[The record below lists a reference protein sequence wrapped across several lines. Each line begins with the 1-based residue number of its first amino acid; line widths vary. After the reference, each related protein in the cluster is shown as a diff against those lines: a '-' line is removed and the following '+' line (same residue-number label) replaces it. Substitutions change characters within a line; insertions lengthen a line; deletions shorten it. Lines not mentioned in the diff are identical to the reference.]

1 MDIFFPH
8 EQVRQY
14 QDDFIRDIHKA
25 VFKKEH
31 LIAHAPT
38 GIGKSA
44 AVLSATIK
52 LAIEKNLTI
61 FFVTPRHTQHKIV
74 IDTLS
79 KIKTKF
85 NLNFTVVDLIGKK
98 SFCALDNIES
108 LSSSEFNEYC
118 KYAVSNDQCQ
128 FYLNTIDKKQLT
140 VKAKK
145 VLNELNGK
153 CFHAE
158 ELKNIA
164 LQNSLCP
171 YEISCLV
178 SKSAKVIVADYN
190 HILNP
195 FIRENLLKKMNKE
208 ITDLILIIDEAHNV
222 VQKTRD
228 LLSAKL
234 TTINLERAKKEAL
247 FFGSRELAEILE
259 QLSIS
264 ISDTVGYENERL
276 ITKQE
281 ILNFIEPLIDYS
293 ELINKL
299 TNLADKTHELKKRSY
314 ASSVA
319 NFLILWLGPDDVYTR
334 IIGRNYTQQ
343 GSKQSYILYQ
353 CLDPSVIVKPLS
365 NSVHSMILMS
375 GTLMPIDVYKNL
387 FGIDAETR
395 IYRSPFPINNKLTV
409 IVPETTTKFTV
420 RSDDMYKR
428 IAKKCVEITE
438 AIPGNS
444 FIFFPS
450 YDIRNKVYNYF
461 IDSSRTIFLEDSKM
475 KKQDRD
481 ELLKKFSSYKDSG
494 AVLLAVTSGSFG
506 EGIDMPGDLLKGVI
520 IVGLPLSKPDLET
533 KELINYYDKKY
544 GNGLDYGYVLPAF
557 VKCFQNAGRCIRS
570 ETDRGVIIYLDERY
584 TWSNYFK
591 FFSQTEYLR
600 VVKNPT
606 ERIKEFFNL

>member
-1 MDIFFPH
+1 
-8 EQVRQY
+8 
-14 QDDFIRDIHKA
+14 
-25 VFKKEH
+25 
-31 LIAHAPT
+31 
-38 GIGKSA
+38 
-44 AVLSATIK
+44 
-52 LAIEKNLTI
+52 
-61 FFVTPRHTQHKIV
+61 
-74 IDTLS
+74 
-79 KIKTKF
+79 
-85 NLNFTVVDLIGKK
+85 
-98 SFCALDNIES
+98 
-108 LSSSEFNEYC
+108 
-118 KYAVSNDQCQ
+118 
-128 FYLNTIDKKQLT
+128 
-140 VKAKK
+140 
-145 VLNELNGK
+145 
-153 CFHAE
+153 
-158 ELKNIA
+158 
-164 LQNSLCP
+164 
-171 YEISCLV
+171 
-178 SKSAKVIVADYN
+178 
-190 HILNP
+190 
-195 FIRENLLKKMNKE
+195 
-208 ITDLILIIDEAHNV
+208 
-222 VQKTRD
+222 
-228 LLSAKL
+228 
-234 TTINLERAKKEAL
+234 
-247 FFGSRELAEILE
+247 
-259 QLSIS
+259 
-264 ISDTVGYENERL
+264 
-276 ITKQE
+276 
-281 ILNFIEPLIDYS
+281 
-293 ELINKL
+293 
-299 TNLADKTHELKKRSY
+299 
-314 ASSVA
+314 
-319 NFLILWLGPDDVYTR
+319 
-334 IIGRNYTQQ
+334 
-343 GSKQSYILYQ
+343 
-353 CLDPSVIVKPLS
+353 
-365 NSVHSMILMS
+365 MILMS